1 MSKCFTSFSC
11 RMSPCVSPDWMKF
24 PMLISKFMVQ
34 CRCNNQFDF
43 SDHIVLY
50 LAQYVLPSVIE
61 LAFVR
66 VQSTRKD
73 RDRSSATRYIPTITA
88 SLFIVL
94 VSLRGMLLTGMFFHT
109 AAESLVAVL
118 LVFFL
123 VISPVLMYS
132 GSSYFMKALL
142 PGLLDLRDD

>member
-1 MSKCFTSFSC
+1 MSKCFTMFCC

-61 LAFVR
+61 LAYVR
-66 VQSTRKD
+66 VQSIRKD
-73 RDRSSATRYIPTITA
+73 RERSSAIRYIPTIAA

-109 AAESLVAVL
+109 GAESLVAVL

-123 VISPVLMYS
+123 VIGPVLMYS

-142 PGLLDLRDD
+142 PGLVDLRDD